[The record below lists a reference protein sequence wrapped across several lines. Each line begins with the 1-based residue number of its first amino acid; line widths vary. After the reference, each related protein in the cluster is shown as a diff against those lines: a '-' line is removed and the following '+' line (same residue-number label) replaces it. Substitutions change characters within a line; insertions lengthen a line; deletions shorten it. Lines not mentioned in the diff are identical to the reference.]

1 MAEEAVQVR
10 VRRALDVKVAPA
22 NVVEPGAVSGQAL
35 VSRRSPV
42 QSTKDRNTVINPTRW
57 GLAEICSMFVTQRP
71 LQSPIQNLK
80 SIGNEMVNSTRFLA
94 PPESHSRFSAVGRGD
109 WPIRLVVHLESLF
122 LRTIFRNFH
131 GHSTKSV
138 RATQRRT
145 ILNIEKQFN
154 HPLKILT
161 ESIWQRFRVE
171 RAIPYMVY
179 ARTNF
184 ELSIHLHH
192 KSLQYDDNIYVPVQS
207 SFGRFRNF
215 PSDCSTWFVTSVC
228 LPPARKS

>member
-1 MAEEAVQVR
+1 MWICR
-10 VRRALDVKVAPA
+10 NLL
-22 NVVEPGAVSGQAL
+22 NVCD
-35 VSRRSPV
+35 
-42 QSTKDRNTVINPTRW
+42 STST
-57 GLAEICSMFVTQRP
+57 
-71 LQSPIQNLK
+71 PIENQK

-94 PPESHSRFSAVGRGD
+94 PPEVHSRFSAVGRGD
-109 WPIRLVVHLESLF
+109 WLIRLVVHLESLF

-228 LPPARKS
+228 LPPARTS